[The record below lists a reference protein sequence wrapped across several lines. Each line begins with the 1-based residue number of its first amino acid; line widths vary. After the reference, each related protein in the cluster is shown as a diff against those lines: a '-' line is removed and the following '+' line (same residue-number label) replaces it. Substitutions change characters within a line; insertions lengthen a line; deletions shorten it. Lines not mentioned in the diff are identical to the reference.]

1 MKKRNLDDNE
11 VKIELVSAM
20 LSHVPFDGW
29 TWTAMEQ
36 GAVDINFKKNKS
48 ENERL
53 QIYKTFFNNGS
64 IDFIKVFAEI
74 IDSIVQENYHSL
86 DPKPQKI
93 PEKIKKL
100 ILMRLDFCLPY
111 KEAIRSS
118 LSLSALPKN
127 SKQSINILYTTCNS
141 MWRLAG
147 DKSTDFSFYTKRLSL
162 ASVYASTLL
171 FWLNDTSSEQ
181 EETEYFLERRLHD
194 ISMIAKLKKPLNMFK
209 NISNNINVGNNSF
222 GMQSIFNLIKSINKI
237 KKSPFSKTF

>member
-1 MKKRNLDDNE
+1 MKKRNLDDNK
-11 VKIELVSAM
+11 VKIELVRAM

-36 GAVDINFKKNKS
+36 GAVNINFKKNKS
-48 ENERL
+48 KNERL
-53 QIYKTFFNNGS
+53 EIYKTFFNNGT

-74 IDSIVQENYHSL
+74 IDSRVQENYNSL
-86 DPKPQKI
+86 DPKPQRI

-127 SKQSINILYTTCNS
+127 SKQSIKILYTTCNS
-141 MWRLAG
+141 MWKLAG
-147 DKSTDFSFYTKRLSL
+147 DKATDFSFYTKRLSL

-209 NISNNINVGNNSF
+209 NISNNINVGNNSL
-222 GMQSIFNLIKSINKI
+222 GIKSIFNIIKSINKI
-237 KKSPFSKTF
+237 KKSSFSKPF